1 MASTVMI
8 EIVLYIL
15 STKLDNLRIVLANM
29 AYGADITRPEK
40 RGLLAARRGNIAL
53 LFDIDERRLIGPF
66 HISHIS
72 TDPHNIPAS
81 LWSNAR
87 WRHVVGLEPLSLQ
100 VGIVEGRSLL
110 DLVIERGRL
119 SLRDPMSLITYWIHT
134 LVLDEASS
142 ILTGFLD
149 KAEFTSL
156 ENLAADKYHV
166 ETSRSPVEWIERA
179 RPLEDYICESIRNNK
194 SRYYPEYILEA
205 SLALDKSYTNKLTLP
220 LHPHYAT
227 GVYVYSNRFLDL
239 ALYSRS
245 PEWFTV
251 IEVKQKIENSESLAG
266 ALEQAS
272 YYAYSISKA
281 SRIPPNRIQPVIV
294 TQHVNRQLDLY
305 WHIAKVSG
313 VYGLRADLYT
323 LIEVGINCT
332 GGTPKISPQL
342 VYP

>member
-1 MASTVMI
+1 M
-8 EIVLYIL
+8 
-15 STKLDNLRIVLANM
+15 
-29 AYGADITRPEK
+29 
-40 RGLLAARRGNIAL
+40 
-53 LFDIDERRLIGPF
+53 
-66 HISHIS
+66 
-72 TDPHNIPAS
+72 
-81 LWSNAR
+81 
-87 WRHVVGLEPLSLQ
+87 GLEPLSLQ

-156 ENLAADKYHV
+156 KNLAADKYHV

-205 SLALDKSYTNKLTLP
+205 SLALDKSYTNKLALP

-281 SRIPPNRIQPVIV
+281 FRIPPNRIQPVIV
-294 TQHVNRQLDLY
+294 TQHINRQLDLY

-313 VYGLRADLYT
+313 VYGLRTNLYM
-323 LIEVGINCT
+323 IVEASINCT
-332 GGTPKISPQL
+332 SEGTPKISSQTVIQGL
-342 VYP
+342 R